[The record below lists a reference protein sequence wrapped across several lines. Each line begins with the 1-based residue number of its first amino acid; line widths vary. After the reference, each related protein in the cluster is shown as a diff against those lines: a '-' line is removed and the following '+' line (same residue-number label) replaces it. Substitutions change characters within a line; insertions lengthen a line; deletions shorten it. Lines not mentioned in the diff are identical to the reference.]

1 MSKFESIF
9 RDPFPYSS
17 LNELFGPTNFYN
29 YMNHGYYPSYAN
41 LNGYH
46 KAFKH
51 QASLYRYLFDGIP
64 TKNKKLLEIG
74 CGRGGGI
81 DLLSTQFE
89 FQSIEGCDLNQPNID
104 HCKKHSKFARF
115 KISDAEHLEYKDNQF
130 DIVLNVESSHH
141 YKDLEKFYS
150 EVKRV
155 LKESGVFL
163 YADAFDSTSSAD
175 LLLHTTFKKVKKED
189 ITSHVQ
195 LACEKDI
202 KNFDK
207 ILPDGGIKDFSIAL
221 AKRTLSLY
229 KKGKSK
235 YFKYIIY
242 KGAHA

>member
-1 MSKFESIF
+1 
-9 RDPFPYSS
+9 
-17 LNELFGPTNFYN
+17 
-29 YMNHGYYPSYAN
+29 
-41 LNGYH
+41 
-46 KAFKH
+46 
-51 QASLYRYLFDGIP
+51 
-64 TKNKKLLEIG
+64 
-74 CGRGGGI
+74 
-81 DLLSTQFE
+81 
-89 FQSIEGCDLNQPNID
+89 
-104 HCKKHSKFARF
+104 
-115 KISDAEHLEYKDNQF
+115 KDNQF

-189 ITSHVQ
+189 ITSHVK

-207 ILPDGGIKDFSIAL
+207 ILPEGEIKDFSVAL
-221 AKRTLSLY
+221 AKRALSLY
-229 KKGKSK
+229 KNGKSK